1 MYPSLLKK
9 CLLDII
15 YEPQELFT
23 DKTVNQHSI
32 VEGTY
37 YPKRAHTMIG
47 MKRLQNIQ
55 DCFEDVIRNDIE
67 GDLIETGVWRG
78 GATIFMKGLVDFYGV
93 NRKVFVA
100 DSFEGLPPPD
110 PSKYPADKGD
120 KHSTYKFLSVSLEE
134 VKENFR

>member
-47 MKRLQNIQ
+47 MKRLQNIP
-55 DCFEDVIRNDIE
+55 DNLNCRNH
-67 GDLIETGVWRG
+67 W
-78 GATIFMKGLVDFYGV
+78 GLMF
-93 NRKVFVA
+93 KC
-100 DSFEGLPPPD
+100 
-110 PSKYPADKGD
+110 
-120 KHSTYKFLSVSLEE
+120 
-134 VKENFR
+134 